1 MKQRIDYIDRMK
13 GMAIFL
19 VVMGHVYGM
28 AFAQSDDV
36 AYRVI
41 SSFHMPLFMFLS
53 GLVACS
59 GVVAPYWG
67 IGKLSKKLKGL
78 LLPLVVFGMS
88 FTMTFSKDFLTG
100 LIGLIGFLE
109 SPNKNGYWY
118 LMTLAV
124 FYVSLSIYRL
134 NLKQKW
140 FIDVA
145 LAIAIW
151 GGHVS
156 LMEIYV
162 SDKRL
167 LLSAELR

>member
-28 AFAQSDDV
+28 VFNQSEDV
-36 AYRVI
+36 TYKWI

-67 IGKLSKKLKGL
+67 VKKLGKKLKGL
-78 LLPLVVFGMS
+78 LLPLVVFGMF

-100 LIGLIGFLE
+100 LIGFLE
-109 SPNKNGYWY
+109 SPNKYGYWY

-124 FYVSLSIYRL
+124 FYVSLSLYRL
-134 NLKQKW
+134 NVKQKW
-140 FIDVA
+140 YVDAA
-145 LAIAIW
+145 LAISLW
-151 GGHVS
+151 GGV
-156 LMEIYV
+156 LRTMEIY
-162 SDKRL
+162 STDERL

>member
-59 GVVAPYWG
+59 GVTTPFWNLK
-67 IGKLSKKLKGL
+67 KLSRKLRGL
-78 LLPLVVFGMS
+78 VLPLIVFGMC
-88 FTMTFSKDFLTG
+88 FTMTWVSDFGSG
-100 LIGLIGFLE
+100 LKCFLE

-134 NLKQKW
+134 NFKQKW
-140 FIDVA
+140 YIDVV

-151 GGHVS
+151 GGHVY
-156 LMEIYV
+156 LMEKYG
-162 SDKRL
+162 SGKRL
-167 LLSAELR
+167 LLYA

>member
-1 MKQRIDYIDRMK
+1 
-13 GMAIFL
+13 
-19 VVMGHVYGM
+19 MGHVYVI
-28 AFAQSDDV
+28 ALDLTDEV
-36 AYRVI
+36 VYRVI
-41 SSFHMPLFMFLS
+41 GNFRMSLFIYLS

-59 GVVAPYWG
+59 GVVAPYWDVR
-67 IGKLSKKLKGL
+67 KLGKKLKGL
-78 LLPLVVFGMS
+78 LLPLVVFGMC

-100 LIGLIGFLE
+100 LIGILE

-124 FYVSLSIYRL
+124 FYLSLSIYRL

-151 GGHVS
+151 GG
-156 LMEIYV
+156 MY
-162 SDKRL
+162 L
-167 LLSAELR
+167 LWKYTSQTNDYF

>member
-28 AFAQSDDV
+28 VFNQGEDIT
-36 AYRVI
+36 YKWI
-41 SSFHMPLFMFLS
+41 SNFHMPLFMFLS

-59 GVVAPYWG
+59 GVVAPYWNVR
-67 IGKLSKKLKGL
+67 KLGKKLKGL
-78 LLPLVVFGMS
+78 LLPLVVFGMC
-88 FTMTFSKDFLTG
+88 FTMTFSKDFLT
-100 LIGLIGFLE
+100 GLIGFLE

-124 FYVSLSIYRL
+124 FYVTLSIYRL

-156 LMEIYV
+156 LMEIYI